1 MKVHCYILI
10 PLSLYGLPM
19 RKLSRIVDCGHEELI
34 QMEMVFPA
42 QVASWEFKP
51 DPRQLEFDFTKPFIA
66 TNSDDHLRA
75 LFASMTG
82 MIWEQINRESFA
94 RRIFSVREAT

>member
-42 QVASWEFKP
+42 RVASWSII
-51 DPRQLEFDFTKPFIA
+51 DARQLEFDFTKPFIA

-94 RRIFSVREAT
+94 RRIFPVREAT